1 MILIRNW
8 KESKRS
14 YIKKNWNENYII
26 FEIMKNANVSIVF
39 SRYIWNQI
47 NNTFNS
53 FWQLDYT
60 QDTNKKIRRMFL
72 FFDIYNIMMIFC
84 IY

>member
-60 QDTNKKIRRMFL
+60 QDTNKKIHKMFL

>member
-14 YIKKNWNENYII
+14 HIKKNWNENYII

-60 QDTNKKIRRMFL
+60 QDTNKKFRRMFL